1 MLDSFKRQAATKHF
15 ISIQRRALL
24 WVLAA
29 VALTPAVTW
38 SQATNHGAVAG
49 TVIDSSGAA
58 VVGADVTATN
68 SGTGTVYK
76 VKTGSSGDYRFV
88 DLQVGTYSISVNAAS
103 FKGYVTNG
111 VVVDVSTTRTLDI
124 TLQLGSVNENV
135 TVNAESLSLETQS
148 SDVGQVITTEQVLD
162 LPLALGGVGATRS
175 PEAFV
180 FLVPGTTGPGTN
192 NGAGGVFESKVSGGQ
207 NFGTEILL
215 DGASM
220 DRSENGSSFDEAGP
234 SVEAIG
240 QFKVITSTPTADYG
254 RSTGGWESFYTKAG
268 TNSYHGHVY
277 ELLQNEDFNAN
288 SWFNNV
294 NHTPRP
300 PDKKNDYGLTLGGPV
315 QLPKIYN
322 GRDKT
327 FFFFSWEQ
335 FRQNLGTTVLST
347 VPTVAERNGDFS
359 EFLGGQLKDA
369 SGNPILNPCTG
380 QPILQGQIFDPSTT
394 TVVAG
399 TPCRLPFAN
408 NQITNINPIA
418 TNILALIPA
427 PQNSNTTGN
436 FNFTSSAPVNDTLM
450 TVRLDHSIGYK
461 NKFYFTYNSR
471 DNTHA
476 PISSQYGG
484 PATPGPQTQDFFTH
498 YIRVGW
504 DHSLTSSLL
513 NQLVV
518 GFNRTVSVNFGSSRG
533 KNWDAALGITGLP
546 PSEIFPV
553 INFNAGIDNA
563 GYNVDGNTVDNGY
576 RINDSLSWV
585 KGRHTLKF
593 GTDLRLQ
600 VFNAITNDNASGT
613 FNFGAGETAP
623 FPGAANTG
631 NGFAS
636 FLLGEVDNAN
646 AAIHAGQP
654 KWIQHYYGFYL
665 QDDWKIKSNLTLN
678 LGLRWDVDTP
688 RREKSGA
695 YTNLSLTTPNPAA
708 DGFPGALVFAGVG
721 PGRNG
726 NVDETWAGTYYKDV
740 GPRVGFAWSPGLLK
754 DKGVIRGGYSIYY
767 GPIVYAEFGAGGL
780 RQGFTGGLNPALA
793 SSPDQGFTPA
803 FNISSGVPPF
813 TPPPNFDPAQENG
826 GGPFYID
833 PSNGRPA
840 MIQNWSLELQHK
852 LPAGFFLD
860 IAYVGQH
867 ATHLRSQFDQI
878 DTLNPFNFALGN
890 LLTADINSPQ
900 AVAAGISKP
909 YPSFGGTVAQA
920 LRPFPQYTF
929 INTDCCLENQGQSTY
944 NALEVS
950 VQHRFKNGLNML
962 ASYTFSKTI
971 TDAADSLLPAF
982 ANFAGGGTP
991 QNPYDHKGD
1000 KSISTQDIPHQV
1012 VLSYVYELPVGRGK
1026 KFLDKGGVVDR
1037 VVGGWQI
1044 GAVQRYQSGQPL
1056 SFGCATGIPAFN
1068 GCVRFD
1074 LVPGE
1079 PLTSVSVRN
1088 GTYNPVTAATSPGC
1102 VATGDGHYT
1111 GGENRYFNC
1120 AAFFDPNATVAST
1133 PGQPYRLGDLP
1144 RVVGS
1149 VRSGKYFN
1157 EDFSLNKRTRITER
1171 TDILFSTDFLNAFN
1185 RHVFARPITSGPGDI
1200 NGFGVIQTT
1209 AYPSAFTNS
1218 NSFGRIIQF
1227 TLKVEF

>member
-1 MLDSFKRQAATKHF
+1 MLNLSGRLASFYYGCTNL
-15 ISIQRRALL
+15 RRSVL
-24 WVLAA
+24 WV
-29 VALTPAVTW
+29 VALCLIPGIAW
-38 SQATNHGAVAG
+38 GQGTNHGAVAG
-49 TVIDSSGAA
+49 TVVDSSGAA
-58 VVGADVTATN
+58 VSGADVTATN
-68 SGTGTVYK
+68 AGTGVLYK
-76 VKTGSSGDYRFV
+76 VKTGSSGDYHFV
-88 DLQVGTYSISVNAAS
+88 DLAVGTYTITVNAAS
-103 FKGYVTNG
+103 FKAAITNG

-124 TLQLGSVNENV
+124 TLQLGSVSENV
-135 TVNAESLSLETQS
+135 TVSAESLNLDTQS

-192 NGAGGVFESKVSGGQ
+192 NGAGGAFESKVSGGQ

-240 QFKVITSTPTADYG
+240 QFKVITSTPSADYG
-254 RSTGGWESFYTKAG
+254 RSTGGWESFYTKGG

-277 ELLQNEDFNAN
+277 ELLQNKVFNAN
-288 SWFNNV
+288 SWFNNATS
-294 NHTPRP
+294 TPKP
-300 PDKKNDYGLTLGGPV
+300 PDTKNDFGLTLGGPV
-315 QLPKIYN
+315 WLPKVYN
-322 GRDKT
+322 GHDKT

-335 FRQNLGTTVLST
+335 FRQDLATTVLST

-359 EFLGGQLKDA
+359 AFLGGELRDGG
-369 SGNPILNPCTG
+369 GNPILNPCTG

-394 TVVAG
+394 QNVGG
-399 TPCRLPFAN
+399 TPCRLPFAGN
-408 NQITNINPIA
+408 MLPSINPISA
-418 TNILALIPA
+418 AVVALIPM
-427 PQNSNTTGN
+427 PQNDSNTGN
-436 FNFTSSAPVNDTLM
+436 FNFTSLAPVNDTLM
-450 TVRLDHSIGYK
+450 TVRIDHSIGTN

-471 DNTHA
+471 DNTHQ
-476 PISSQYGG
+476 PISSAYGG
-484 PATPGPQTQDFFTH
+484 PATPGPQVQDFFTH

-504 DHSLTSSLL
+504 DHTITTSLI

-518 GFNRTVSVNFGSSRG
+518 GFNRTVSVNFGSSKG
-533 KNWDAALGITGLP
+533 TDWNAALGITGLP

-553 INFNAGIDNA
+553 INFGAAVDNA

-576 RINDSLSWV
+576 RIVDSLSWIH
-585 KGRHTLKF
+585 GRHTLKF

-613 FNFGAGETAP
+613 FNFGAGETLP

-654 KWIQHYYGFYL
+654 KWLQHYYGFFV

-688 RREKSGA
+688 RWEKSGA
-695 YTNLSLTTPNPAA
+695 YTNLSLTEPNPGA
-708 DGFPGALVFAGVG
+708 DGFPGALVFAGKG

-726 NVDETWAGTYYKDV
+726 VVDEKWANTYFKDF
-740 GPRVGFAWSPGLLK
+740 GPRIGFAWSPGLLK
-754 DKGVIRGGYSIYY
+754 DRGVIRGGYSIYY

-813 TPPPNFDPAQENG
+813 TPPPNLDPTQENG

-852 LPAGFFLD
+852 LPGDFFLD

-867 ATHLRSQFDQI
+867 ATHLRSQFNQI
-878 DTLNPFNFALGN
+878 DTLDPSNFALGS
-890 LLTADINSPQ
+890 LLNADINSPQ
-900 AVAAGISKP
+900 AMTAGIQKP

-929 INTDCCLENQGQSTY
+929 INTDCCLENQGQSTF

-950 VQHRFKNGLNML
+950 VQHRFKNGLNL
-962 ASYTFSKTI
+962 LGSYTFSKTI

-1000 KSISTQDIPHQV
+1000 KSISTQDIPHQI
-1012 VLSYVYELPVGRGK
+1012 VLSYLYELPVGRGK
-1026 KFLDKGGVVDR
+1026 KFMDKGGIADR

-1074 LVPGE
+1074 VVPGE
-1079 PLTSVSVRN
+1079 PLTSESVRN
-1088 GTYNPVTAATSPGC
+1088 GTYNPITAANSPGC

-1133 PGQPYRLGDLP
+1133 PGEAFQLGNLP

-1157 EDFSLNKRTRITER
+1157 EDFSVNKRTRITGR

-1227 TLKVEF
+1227 TLKLEF